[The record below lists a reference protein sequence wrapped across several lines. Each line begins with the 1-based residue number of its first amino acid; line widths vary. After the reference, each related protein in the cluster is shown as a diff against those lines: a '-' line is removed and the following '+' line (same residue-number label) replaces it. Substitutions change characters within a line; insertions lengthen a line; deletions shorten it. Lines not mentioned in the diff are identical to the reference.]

1 MDGLKEGIA
10 RTILV
15 PDFLH
20 EWVDEYKDE
29 VVSLTFQILDLY
41 YRGVNKELLT
51 NNQVKRL
58 CRKIDRISADLLG
71 ITPPYLHLQGWIWI
85 GETIEEWIQLA
96 IFEEEFESA
105 ANLRKLLNSEYV

>member
-1 MDGLKEGIA
+1 M
-10 RTILV
+10 
-15 PDFLH
+15 
-20 EWVDEYKDE
+20 
-29 VVSLTFQILDLY
+29 
-41 YRGVNKELLT
+41 
-51 NNQVKRL
+51 
-58 CRKIDRISADLLG
+58 DRISADLLG